1 MEGNTLPDSQLQ
13 GLRARG
19 VLLENEIAYLEGDL
33 LVAQNV
39 LTGEK
44 RLLSATDINESSV
57 KKRLLK
63 G

>member
-13 GLRARG
+13 SLRARG
-19 VLLENEIAYLEGDL
+19 VLSENEIAYLEGDL

-44 RLLSATDINESSV
+44 RLLSATDI
-57 KKRLLK
+57 K
-63 G
+63 

>member
-1 MEGNTLPDSQLQ
+1 MAANTLPDSQLQ
-13 GLRARG
+13 TLRKNG
-19 VLLENEIAYLEGDL
+19 ILLENEIAYFEGDL
-33 LVAQNV
+33 VVAQNV

-44 RLLSATDINESSV
+44 RLLNSRDINESSV